1 MKFEFKFVSP
11 ERDRLIVIL
20 LNEVSYMVMINN
32 TGLKVADTGHP
43 QKEVDY
49 DKKDGG
55 RCVKI
60 VGIDEI

>member
-1 MKFEFKFVSP
+1 
-11 ERDRLIVIL
+11 
-20 LNEVSYMVMINN
+20 MVMINN

-49 DKKDGG
+49 DKKDGI